1 MYMKVLFEKLNS
13 AFMSGV
19 RRKDQLTAGNEMTV
33 TSEIT
38 ARKVIPESVSLFI
51 ASMNTL
57 TIFPLF
63 MEW

>member
-1 MYMKVLFEKLNS
+1 
-13 AFMSGV
+13 
-19 RRKDQLTAGNEMTV
+19 MTV